1 MADRP
6 ERLVHCRRLQHSGPA
21 DEAPPLIRDLRPIG
35 FGLGSYAHA
44 PANDSTEGSNRG
56 HPNVIGRTLEPIA
69 DVVDPRPKCLRHEP
83 FAKRLDWR
91 QFVWQGLR
99 LEPLAFVR
107 AIRLKFTAS
116 PSSAVSTVRLPMH
129 NARAPPASGFFFC
142 RIALHLS
149 HSPFEVVTWP

>member
-1 MADRP
+1 MADRS

-21 DEAPPLIRDLRPIG
+21 D
-35 FGLGSYAHA
+35 
-44 PANDSTEGSNRG
+44 NRG

-69 DVVDPRPKCLRHEP
+69 DVVDPRSKCLRHEP

-91 QFVWQGLR
+91 PPVWQELR

-116 PSSAVSTVRLPMH
+116 PSGAVSTVRLPMH
-129 NARAPPASGFFFC
+129 NAWAPPASGFFF
-142 RIALHLS
+142 S
-149 HSPFEVVTWP
+149 